1 MLPCSTWLASHA
13 KNSAAARAAITL
25 ILYSEMD
32 RIPSQ
37 ATRAGAPYDR
47 MRRLPISILP
57 DSVRSLYNV
66 GAFFRAADAAAFE

>member
-1 MLPCSTWLASHA
+1 
-13 KNSAAARAAITL
+13 
-25 ILYSEMD
+25 MD

-47 MRRLPISILP
+47 MRRLPVSILP

>member
-1 MLPCSTWLASHA
+1 M
-13 KNSAAARAAITL
+13 
-25 ILYSEMD
+25 E

-47 MRRLPISILP
+47 MRRLPVSILP
-57 DSVRSLYNV
+57 DNVRSLYNV